1 MVIKEWMAWEGGVDV
16 AGFTASGLQLPNL
29 IVHVA
34 RNVHT
39 PAGSAQAGMIFWQP
53 EPKLAPLVA
62 GFVCP
67 DSMVGAYFGPKIF
80 AGTPFEKLPS
90 LGARIEVRLQL
101 PTGVTARVEVAGHVF
116 EVALTELGSAELV
129 HRAAGEP
136 LPFAQQ
142 GVEVPAARAS
152 VKIDGKPIALTIP
165 PLGLSGGPAA
175 VWSPAGIYAR

>member
-1 MVIKEWMAWEGGVDV
+1 MAIKEWMAWEGGVDV

-34 RNVHT
+34 RSVHT
-39 PAGSAQAGMIFWQP
+39 PAGTAQAGMIFWQP
-53 EPKLAPLVA
+53 DPSSAPVVA

-80 AGTPFEKLPS
+80 AGTPFEKLPA
-90 LGARIEVRLQL
+90 LGARIEVRTQL
-101 PTGVTARVEVAGHVF
+101 PISVSARIEVAGHVF
-116 EVALTELGSAELV
+116 EVLLGELGESELV
-129 HRAAGEP
+129 QRAAGSP

-142 GVEVPAARAS
+142 GVEARAARAS
-152 VKIDGKPIALTIP
+152 VKIDGKHVALTLP
-165 PLGLSGGPAA
+165 PFGPSGGPAA